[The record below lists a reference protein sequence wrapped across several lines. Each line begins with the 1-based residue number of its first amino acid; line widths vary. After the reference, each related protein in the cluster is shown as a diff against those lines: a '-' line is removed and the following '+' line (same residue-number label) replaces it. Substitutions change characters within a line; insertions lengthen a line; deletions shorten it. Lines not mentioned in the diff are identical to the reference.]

1 MQRRARAQA
10 RDDEM
15 APSWGSRLK
24 SRIRNSYKVQRL
36 REFLSQTR
44 EFLSQTV
51 EWRIRPFI
59 LRASVR
65 HLHGPKKIAYAMDEL
80 IVLCV
85 VRNGALHVKSFLEHH
100 LALGVKH
107 IVLLDNG
114 STDETVELARKFER
128 VTILQTRRPYRR
140 YETVMKRYLVRRFSK
155 DRWNLMADIDE
166 LFDYPF
172 SEVLDVG
179 TLLTYLNGNSYTAVL
194 AQVLDLFSDTPLK
207 DVKSAPGDSLKES
220 HTYYDISNVERAPY
234 SFGTPANAEIKMHA
248 GGIRKSIFGTE
259 NGLTKAALI
268 CLSPDL
274 IPFVGWHQTANAA
287 IGDFTC
293 VLQHY
298 PFVSTFSTKVQE
310 AVQTDRYRVSAA
322 EEYRKYWARLKENP
336 DLSLKQVTARRF
348 EGVNSLLENG
358 FLVVSAEYRR
368 CVEAHRK

>member
-1 MQRRARAQA
+1 ML
-10 RDDEM
+10 
-15 APSWGSRLK
+15 GRLK

-36 REFLSQTR
+36 RKLPSQAVEQGLR
-44 EFLSQTV
+44 LFSQAV
-51 EWRIRPFI
+51 EQRIRPFI

-65 HLHGPKKIAYAMDEL
+65 HLHGPRRIAYSVNEL

-85 VRNGALHVKSFLEHH
+85 VRNGALHVKSFLDHH
-100 LALGVKH
+100 LSMGVKH

-114 STDETVELARKFER
+114 STDGTVELARKCER

-155 DRWNLMADIDE
+155 DRWNLMVDIDE

-172 SEVLDVG
+172 SDVLDIG
-179 TLLTYLNGNSYTAVL
+179 ALLTYLNGNSYTAVL
-194 AQVLDLFSDTPLK
+194 AQMLDLFSDTPLK
-207 DVKSAPGDSLKES
+207 DLKSAPSDSLKER

-234 SFGTPANAEIKMHA
+234 PFDIPANAEIKMHS

-287 IGDFTC
+287 VADFTC
-293 VLQHY
+293 VLLHY
-298 PFVSTFSTKVQE
+298 PFVSSFSEKVEE
-310 AVQTDRYRVSAA
+310 AVRTDRYRVSAA
-322 EEYRKYWARLKENP
+322 EEYRRYWARLKESP
-336 DLSLKQVTARRF
+336 DLSLKQLTAQRF
-348 EGVNSLLENG
+348 EGVNSLVDNG
-358 FLVVSAEYRR
+358 FLVVSPEYRR
-368 CVEAHRK
+368 CVETHRK